1 MVQRLVGS
9 RIAQAAMHRLHK
21 FACTVVDEAGQ
32 IAAGRIMLHVSTEA
46 GDELIG
52 KRSEAEQDLAG
63 LVLGHERNRRRSESF
78 AEGVEYWMTL

>member
-1 MVQRLVGS
+1 
-9 RIAQAAMHRLHK
+9 MHRLHR

-32 IAAGRIMLHVSTEA
+32 IAGGRIMLHVSTEA

-63 LVLGHERNRRRSESF
+63 FVLSHVRNRRRFES
-78 AEGVEYWMTL
+78 L